1 MSEGQTHVHKYAA
14 ALLAQILADE
24 IDPSFVISHRL
35 SLDEAARGYQLFNDK
50 EDECIKVLLTP

>member
-1 MSEGQTHVHKYAA
+1 MGQTHVHKYAG

-50 EDECIKVLLTP
+50 EDECIKVVLTP